1 MSVRLRLQRFGA
13 KKRPYYRLVVADQRA
28 ARDGRFRELL
38 GTYDPMVEPNVA
50 DIKLD
55 RVDYWLGVGAQPT
68 ERVESV
74 IRNYREGKYVTTAAY
89 VEANKERRNAARNA
103 ALNAKPVEAAVA
115 KVEAKQEVPVAEAA
129 EEAAAAEPVAEAAAE
144 PVAEAAVESNE
155 AVEAEASAD
164 SAETTES

>member
-115 KVEAKQEVPVAEAA
+115 KVEAKQEVPAEAA
-129 EEAAAAEPVAEAAAE
+129 EEPAAEAAAE
-144 PVAEAAVESNE
+144 PAAEAAAEAPVESND

>member
-129 EEAAAAEPVAEAAAE
+129 EEAAAE

>member
-115 KVEAKQEVPVAEAA
+115 KVEAKQEVPAEPVAE
-129 EEAAAAEPVAEAAAE
+129 EAAEPVAEAAAE
-144 PVAEAAVESNE
+144 PAVEAAAEPNE
-155 AVEAEASAD
+155 AVEAEAPAD